1 MQKKDALDALIP
13 LTDGKTAVQIC
24 LIYQDREAYLL
35 RHITDQAAEIA
46 ALRAALTASKEIQAA
61 EKKIL
66 IEEIGKNATLKAERD
81 ALREKVKNM
90 DDFQEKYF
98 PSDVGKVCP
107 YCQQIIKEAPH
118 EP

>member
-1 MQKKDALDALIP
+1 LFVPKDEVE
-13 LTDGKTAVQIC
+13 T
-24 LIYQDREAYLL
+24 
-35 RHITDQAAEIA
+35 EIA
-46 ALRAALTASKEIQAA
+46 ALRAALAASKEIQAA

-90 DDFQEKYF
+90 DDFHEKYF

-107 YCQQIIKEAPH
+107 YCQQIIKEVTH
-118 EP
+118 EPEPA